1 MNPLRFGLRP
11 FWLFFC
17 VFAFFAGIDSAS
29 AQGLLIT
36 EFQAFNENTIRDE
49 DSEYTDW
56 IEIFNSGDAEV
67 NLDGYYLTDS
77 VEELNKWQFPAVTI
91 GPGRFLVVF
100 ASGKDRRSAGSE
112 LHTNF
117 SIERNGGEILVLI
130 TPDGS
135 SVVSGYTEIPEQ
147 IEDASYGMA
156 TDSVFAEPIGEGA
169 SVRAWCLRT
178 IFSATPGE
186 RSILMTAAGPR
197 AHRVSA
203 SRDAHPATRP

>member
-17 VFAFFAGIDSAS
+17 AFTFFAGVDFVS

-36 EFQAFNENTIRDE
+36 EFQAFNESTIQDE

-67 NLDGYYLTDS
+67 NLEGYYLTDS
-77 VEELNKWQFPAVTI
+77 VEDLNKWQFPAVTI

-100 ASGKDRRSAGSE
+100 ASGKDRRRAGSE

-156 TDSVFAEPIGEGA
+156 TDSVLPNR
-169 SVRAWCLRT
+169 SVRARQLAPWCRRT
-178 IFSATPGE
+178 TPSVIPGE
-186 RSILMTAAGPR
+186 RLILTTAAGPR
-197 AHRVSA
+197 APPVSA
-203 SRDAHPATRP
+203 SRGVRPATRL